1 MSLLRTSLLAV
12 VACLATVAFAAG
24 TAGADSGPKAF
35 AASKNCS
42 DLRPGDGYIVNIKV
56 TRVSCATGHKVAKKQ
71 RSCRLANGKRGK
83 CTKRVLGFKCTEGK
97 RNSIST
103 QFTAKVSCKNG
114 SKRVSFVYQQNT

>member
-1 MSLLRTSLLAV
+1 MSLLRSTVLAI

-24 TAGADSGPKAF
+24 TAGANGPTAR
-35 AASKNCS
+35 AAANCS
-42 DLRPGDGYIVNIKV
+42 DLRPGDGYIVNIK
-56 TRVSCATGHKVAKKQ
+56 TRGVGCKTGHAVAKAH
-71 RSCRLANGKRGK
+71 RSCRLAQGKRGT
-83 CTKRVLGFKCTEGK
+83 CTRKVKGYSCSEGK